1 MLSWPFFSSA
11 SPWTTL
17 TTNVKANL
25 NSLYHTEP
33 ATAQKLAGVALFA
46 FAAIAYIRTT
56 PVEELKKAFWD
67 AYSAAILAE
76 QLEGAPQELIVT
88 GRILSALFG
97 SIDAL
102 DTPATLHTSTHN
114 TPSDHDD

>member
-25 NSLYHTEP
+25 HSLYHTEP

-46 FAAIAYIRTT
+46 FAAIAYIKTT
-56 PVEELKKAFWD
+56 PVEEVKKAFWD
-67 AYSAAILAE
+67 AYSAVLLAE
-76 QLEGAPQELIVT
+76 ELEGAPQELIVAAK
-88 GRILSALFG
+88 LLFACYLNNLA
-97 SIDAL
+97 DVR
-102 DTPATLHTSTHN
+102 
-114 TPSDHDD
+114 